1 MFEWYLIIK
10 IYILLLGGMLRS
22 NRLDDSIPRKA
33 ALGPCEDLEPPCRII
48 YDLLGCSPRG
58 TVRTWKNI
66 AYNLW
71 CYGLQ
76 GTEYDRHMW
85 FLLLLSTV
93 NTFCKVLC
101 LFDFWETNTCPL
113 GIKPTILLGEYGG
126 NITPTEMRNIQSENN
141 LPDSIELGFH
151 VKFTVCG

>member
-1 MFEWYLIIK
+1 LNLLAESSTTSLDAPPEALSELEKTSLITYDAMGYKGQNMIGTCGFFCYYL
-10 IYILLLGGMLRS
+10 
-22 NRLDDSIPRKA
+22 P
-33 ALGPCEDLEPPCRII
+33 
-48 YDLLGCSPRG
+48 
-58 TVRTWKNI
+58 
-66 AYNLW
+66 
-71 CYGLQ
+71 
-76 GTEYDRHMW
+76 
-85 FLLLLSTV
+85 STR
-93 NTFCKVLC
+93 FARFC